1 MTVLYRSPIDGAQI
15 LQDGSTT
22 PGGWFK
28 SSRSAGNGACVEARR
43 WRKSTKSGDT
53 ANCVEVATA
62 PDGMLVRDS
71 KDPDGPVLVFARD
84 SWLAFVED
92 VKAGELG

>member
-1 MTVLYRSPIDGAQI
+1 MDVIYRSPIDGAQI
-15 LQDGSTT
+15 LQDGSTAS
-22 PGGWFK
+22 GWRK
-28 SSRSAGNGACVEARR
+28 SSRSAGNGACVETA
-43 WRKSTKSGDT
+43 WFKSSRSGDS
-53 ANCVEVATA
+53 ANCVEVATV

-92 VKAGELG
+92 IKVGEFDR